1 MLAKKDAVE
10 EAVHA
15 AGGIGG
21 FRQPHGLS
29 DCTVFPSTQH
39 GVPLQ
44 HAPPAEA
51 ATGILRARL
60 RPDLW
65 PDSMMPANTQHLAP
79 DALTQ
84 NRAGAFALLGALL
97 AAAPDA
103 GLLRAVAALPAGET
117 PLGQSLAALAG
128 AAAVDPA
135 ILEREFHDLFI
146 GVGRG
151 EILPYAS
158 WYLTGFLHE
167 RPLADLRSSLI
178 ALGLQRAPGVAEP
191 EDHIAFLCETMAAL
205 LRGDIAPTNDG
216 FGAAGFLARHLQPW
230 AGRLFADLV
239 ANTGSAFYRAVGGFG
254 RAVLD
259 IETLAAEL
267 PE

>member
-39 GVPLQ
+39 GVALQ
-44 HAPPAEA
+44 SAPPAEA

-84 NRAGAFALLGALL
+84 NRAGAFALLGAVL

-128 AAAVDPA
+128 AAAVDSA

-239 ANTGSAFYRAVGGFG
+239 ANPGSAFYRAVGGFG